1 MIRLRSTLVLFLFLL
16 PVLAVPAQQLSE
28 VDFSEAHIGVAGP
41 RSFYVRGLEADG
53 ARFSV
58 LVTPSDSGAWEVE
71 RVVDEAENLV
81 PRRTI
86 LDLATVR
93 RVGDRTLEFD
103 GVVVGERVY
112 SGRLEIGP
120 DLTVRP
126 LDGVTAGSPGAVNE
140 QRAEGLAAAGIGFGP
155 EIDRLERENGRLQD
169 ENARLETVV
178 FELRAENEYL
188 RGEVDRLA
196 TRVEELE
203 TSAPGA
209 SADLTEEAKRIT
221 SSIEEL
227 SAQLAEVEQRL
238 SGRIDSVAE
247 AEAADGE
254 RGASATDGEP
264 AAGRGPEDLRQRV
277 AELELRNAE
286 LQSEKLALQDRILDR
301 VADGGFVEMMAPR
314 LRTTLLDDLSRA
326 RVQLG
331 DWRLSGRSAVQ
342 TDPDQYFAKLM
353 LPAPQK
359 TRPTLY
365 SFSARAL
372 DEGWV
377 GLGLHIFV
385 EETGKTGYGLG
396 RSLLVWFT
404 RDPDVYRNRLTY
416 LQVYRSDDDVNM
428 ARVAD
433 ALIEE
438 PISGELDIEVL
449 FEPESNYITIA
460 VNGRDKLRYR
470 TWFGIDEGTGVAL
483 RTLGRA
489 EFRNLSVRTTE

>member
-1 MIRLRSTLVLFLFLL
+1 MVLL
-16 PVLAVPAQQLSE
+16 PVLAAPAQPLSE
-28 VDFSEAHIGVAGP
+28 IDFSDAHIGVAGP
-41 RSFYVRGLEADG
+41 RSFYVRGLEAG
-53 ARFSV
+53 GERFSV

-81 PRRTI
+81 PRRTV

-93 RVGDRTLEFD
+93 RVDDRTLEID
-103 GVVVGERVY
+103 GVVVGDRVY
-112 SGRLEIGP
+112 SGRLQIGP

-126 LDGVTAGSPGAVNE
+126 LDGVAAGDPEAVNE
-140 QRAEGLAAAGIGFGP
+140 QRARGLAAAGIGFGP
-155 EIDRLERENGRLQD
+155 EIDRLERENDRLQD
-169 ENARLETVV
+169 ENTRLETVV
-178 FELRAENEYL
+178 FELRAENDYL
-188 RGEVDRLA
+188 RGEVERLL

-203 TSAPGA
+203 AAGPAARGPATDGGSAGLA
-209 SADLTEEAKRIT
+209 EEAKRIT
-221 SSIEEL
+221 SRIEEL
-227 SAQLAEVEQRL
+227 SAQLAEVETRL
-238 SGRIDSVAE
+238 SQRIDAV
-247 AEAADGE
+247 G
-254 RGASATDGEP
+254 DGEP

-286 LQSEKLALQDRILDR
+286 LQAEKLALQDRILDR
-301 VADGGFVEMMAPR
+301 VAGGGFVEMMAPR
-314 LRTTLLDDLSRA
+314 LRTTLLEDLSSA

-353 LPAPQK
+353 LPAPQR

-365 SFSARAL
+365 SFSARSL

-404 RDPDVYRNRLTY
+404 RDPEVYGNRLTY

-449 FEPESNYITIA
+449 FEPENNYITIA

-489 EFRNLSVRTTE
+489 EFRNLSVRTSE

>member
-1 MIRLRSTLVLFLFLL
+1 MVLL
-16 PVLAVPAQQLSE
+16 PVLAAPAQQLSD
-28 VDFSEAHIGVAGP
+28 VDFSDVHIGVAGP

-53 ARFSV
+53 ERFSV
-58 LVTPSDSGAWEVE
+58 VVTPSDSGVWEVD
-71 RVVDEAENLV
+71 RIVDDAENLV

-93 RVGDRTLEFD
+93 RVDDRTLEID
-103 GVVVGERVY
+103 GVVVGDRVY
-112 SGRLEIGP
+112 SGRLQIGP

-126 LDGVTAGSPGAVNE
+126 LDGVAAGDPEAVNAR
-140 QRAEGLAAAGIGFGP
+140 RAEGLAAAGVGFGP
-155 EIDRLERENGRLQD
+155 EIDRLERENDRLRD
-169 ENARLETVV
+169 ENDRLSTVV
-178 FELRAENEYL
+178 SELRAENEYL
-188 RGEVDRLA
+188 RGEVSRLL
-196 TRVEELE
+196 TRVDELE
-203 TSAPGA
+203 AASPAAGDAARGPATDRGA
-209 SADLTEEAKRIT
+209 ADLAEEAKRIT
-221 SSIEEL
+221 SRIEEL
-227 SAQLAEVEQRL
+227 SVQLAEVEDRL
-238 SGRIDSVAE
+238 AERIDSVDQAE
-247 AEAADGE
+247 GEADG
-254 RGASATDGEP
+254 AP
-264 AAGRGPEDLRQRV
+264 AAGRGPEDLRRRV

-286 LQSEKLALQDRILDR
+286 LQAEKLALQDRILDR

-314 LRTTLLDDLSRA
+314 LRTTLLEDLSSA

-331 DWRLSGRSAVQ
+331 EWRLSGRSAVQ

-353 LPAPQK
+353 LPAPQR

-449 FEPESNYITIA
+449 FEPENNYITIA

>member
-1 MIRLRSTLVLFLFLL
+1 MILL
-16 PVLAVPAQQLSE
+16 PALGATAQQLSE
-28 VDFSEAHIGVAGP
+28 IEFSDAHIGVAGP

-53 ARFSV
+53 ERFSV

-71 RVVDEAENLV
+71 RVVEEAENLV

-93 RVGDRTLEFD
+93 RVDDRTLEID
-103 GVVVGERVY
+103 GVVVGDRVY
-112 SGRLEIGP
+112 SGRLQIGP

-126 LDGVTAGSPGAVNE
+126 LDGVAAGDADAVNA

-155 EIDRLERENGRLQD
+155 EIDRLERENDRLQD
-169 ENARLETVV
+169 ENDRLSTIVS
-178 FELRAENEYL
+178 ELRAENEYL
-188 RGEVDRLA
+188 RGEVARLL
-196 TRVEELE
+196 TRVDELE
-203 TSAPGA
+203 AASPAAGDAARGPATDGGSAELA
-209 SADLTEEAKRIT
+209 EEAKRIT
-221 SSIEEL
+221 SRIEEL
-227 SAQLAEVEQRL
+227 SAQLAEVEDRL
-238 SGRIDSVAE
+238 AERIDSVAG
-247 AEAADGE
+247 AEGGADGD
-254 RGASATDGEP
+254 GAP
-264 AAGRGPEDLRQRV
+264 AAGRGPEDLRRRV

-286 LQSEKLALQDRILDR
+286 LQAEKLALQDRILDR
-301 VADGGFVEMMAPR
+301 IADGGFVEMMAPR
-314 LRTTLLDDLSRA
+314 LRTTLLEDLSSA

-353 LPAPQK
+353 LPAPQR

-404 RDPDVYRNRLTY
+404 RDPDVYKNRLTY

-449 FEPESNYITIA
+449 FEPENNYITIA

>member
-1 MIRLRSTLVLFLFLL
+1 VARLLTR
-16 PVLAVPAQQLSE
+16 
-28 VDFSEAHIGVAGP
+28 VDE
-41 RSFYVRGLEADG
+41 LEAASSAAGDG
-53 ARFSV
+53 ARGPATDGGS
-58 LVTPSDSGAWEVE
+58 
-71 RVVDEAENLV
+71 AE
-81 PRRTI
+81 
-86 LDLATVR
+86 LA
-93 RVGDRTLEFD
+93 
-103 GVVVGERVY
+103 
-112 SGRLEIGP
+112 
-120 DLTVRP
+120 
-126 LDGVTAGSPGAVNE
+126 
-140 QRAEGLAAAGIGFGP
+140 
-155 EIDRLERENGRLQD
+155 
-169 ENARLETVV
+169 
-178 FELRAENEYL
+178 
-188 RGEVDRLA
+188 
-196 TRVEELE
+196 
-203 TSAPGA
+203 
-209 SADLTEEAKRIT
+209 EEAKRIT
-221 SSIEEL
+221 SRIEEL
-227 SAQLAEVEQRL
+227 SAQLAEVEDRL
-238 SGRIDSVAE
+238 AERIDSVAGD
-247 AEAADGE
+247 AA
-254 RGASATDGEP
+254 P
-264 AAGRGPEDLRQRV
+264 AAGRGPEDLRRRV

-286 LQSEKLALQDRILDR
+286 LQAEKLALQDRILDR

-314 LRTTLLDDLSRA
+314 LRTTLLDDLSSA

-353 LPAPQK
+353 LPAPQR

-365 SFSARAL
+365 SFSSRAL

-385 EETGKTGYGLG
+385 EETGRTGDGLG

-404 RDPDVYRNRLTY
+404 RDPDVYKNRLTY

-449 FEPESNYITIA
+449 FEPENNYITIA

>member
-1 MIRLRSTLVLFLFLL
+1 MLFLL
-16 PVLAVPAQQLSE
+16 LLPLFATPAQQLSE
-28 VDFSEAHIGVAGP
+28 VDFSDAHIGVAGP

-53 ARFSV
+53 ERFSV

-93 RVGDRTLEFD
+93 RVDERTLEID

-112 SGRLEIGP
+112 SGRLQIGP

-126 LDGVTAGSPGAVNE
+126 LDGVAAGDPEAVNE

-155 EIDRLERENGRLQD
+155 EIDRLERENGRLQN

-188 RGEVDRLA
+188 RGEVARLL

-203 TSAPGA
+203 AVAPGG
-209 SADLTEEAKRIT
+209 SAELAEEANRIT
-221 SSIEEL
+221 TRIEEL
-227 SAQLAEVEQRL
+227 SAQLAEVEERL

-247 AEAADGE
+247 AGAD
-254 RGASATDGEP
+254 DGDRDA

-277 AELELRNAE
+277 VELELRNAE
-286 LQSEKLALQDRILDR
+286 LQAEKLALQDRILDR

-314 LRTTLLDDLSRA
+314 LRTTLLDDLSSA

-331 DWRLSGRSAVQ
+331 DWRLSGRNAVQ
-342 TDPDQYFAKLM
+342 TDPEQYFAKLM
-353 LPAPQK
+353 LPAPQR

-449 FEPESNYITIA
+449 FEPENNYITIA

>member
-1 MIRLRSTLVLFLFLL
+1 MVFL
-16 PVLAVPAQQLSE
+16 PAVAAPAQQLSD
-28 VDFSEAHIGVAGP
+28 VDFSDAHIGVAGP

-53 ARFSV
+53 ERFSV
-58 LVTPSDSGAWEVE
+58 VVTPSDSGAWEVD
-71 RVVDEAENLV
+71 RIVDDAENLV

-93 RVGDRTLEFD
+93 RVDDRTLEID
-103 GVVVGERVY
+103 GVVVGDRVY
-112 SGRLEIGP
+112 SGRLQIGP

-126 LDGVTAGSPGAVNE
+126 LDGVVAGDAEAVNE
-140 QRAEGLAAAGIGFGP
+140 QRAEGLAAAGLGFGP
-155 EIDRLERENGRLQD
+155 EIDRLERENDRLRD
-169 ENARLETVV
+169 ENDRLSTIVS
-178 FELRAENEYL
+178 ELRAENEYL
-188 RGEVDRLA
+188 RGEVARLL
-196 TRVEELE
+196 TRVDELE
-203 TSAPGA
+203 AASPATGDAARGPATDGGSAELA
-209 SADLTEEAKRIT
+209 EEAKRIT
-221 SSIEEL
+221 SRIEEL
-227 SAQLAEVEQRL
+227 SAQLAEVENRL
-238 SGRIDSVAE
+238 AERIDS
-247 AEAADGE
+247 AAGDG
-254 RGASATDGEP
+254 APD
-264 AAGRGPEDLRQRV
+264 AGRGPEDLRRRV

-286 LQSEKLALQDRILDR
+286 LQAEKLALQDRILDR

-314 LRTTLLDDLSRA
+314 LRTTLLDDLSSA

-353 LPAPQK
+353 LPAPQR

-404 RDPDVYRNRLTY
+404 RDPDVYKNRLTY

-449 FEPESNYITIA
+449 FEPENNYITIA